1 MASLATWTTV
11 GLNLVATAAQS
22 SNANAA
28 ITYVGLSKGCGTLAN
43 ALSISVTYTSLTL
56 DAPLPVNLS
65 AGQSLVITDGTNS
78 QTVICN
84 GVQTAGTS
92 TLNLVSFLATAN
104 YAAHTTGIAP
114 LPLATDIALYNESVR
129 VPVLAAGAG
138 AGAGESLI
146 SGYADGTQASGIY
159 LMAGYFGG
167 ANATASTGTGT
178 LMIED
183 ASDETYWNHT
193 INDDTN
199 MYQADATI

>member
-22 SNANAA
+22 SSANAA
-28 ITYVGLSKGCGTLAN
+28 ITYVGISKGCGTLAS
-43 ALSISVTYTSLTL
+43 ALSISVTYTSLAL
-56 DAPLPVNLS
+56 DAPLPANLS
-65 AGQSLVITDGTNS
+65 AGQILVITDGSNI

-84 GVQTAGTS
+84 GVQTAGAS
-92 TLNLVSFLATAN
+92 ALNVVSFLATAN
-104 YAAHTTGIAP
+104 YAAHTTGVAP
-114 LPLATDIALYNESVR
+114 RPLAGDIALYNESVR

-138 AGAGESLI
+138 SSAGESLI

-159 LMAGYFGG
+159 MMTGYFGG
-167 ANATASTGTGT
+167 ASATSSTGTGT

-193 INDDTN
+193 INADTK